1 MKKVSLLLG
10 ALVLGFVLTSC
21 QNKKDLAVNLFNTFF
36 DEEIASLNQ
45 VEDADAFLAYYD
57 AADARFDTFFEKLNQ
72 EIPLDENDN
81 IIGLSQED
89 SDAAMKIYDDRL
101 DAYLEQ
107 RDAKGEA
114 LYEPFLADAENV
126 LFDEIGAL
134 ADQYE
139 TVEEIPD
146 ELFNPLLEKLE
157 AKFDVAEK
165 YVLLSNDEQYDR
177 FLVLSDIFYDDEEEV
192 EETEE

>member
-1 MKKVSLLLG
+1 M
-10 ALVLGFVLTSC
+10 
-21 QNKKDLAVNLFNTFF
+21 FNTFF